1 MHHDII
7 LIELVHFKNR
17 MREKFPFVHFKLKNN
32 PMKIILQNI
41 AIQLLFSLKSK
52 GQLVLKTLMF
62 C

>member
-1 MHHDII
+1 
-7 LIELVHFKNR
+7 

-52 GQLVLKTLMF
+52 EQLVLKTLMF